1 MALNLKKP
9 NLKKP
14 NLKKL
19 ATPLLASCLLMSSVN
34 ALASDANPWDNS
46 HPSALAMFTD
56 LVILRPVGAV
66 ATVLGSVMWV
76 VAAPFTLPV
85 GGGTEAYD
93 VLMKEPAVYT
103 FYRCLGCTRPG
114 YNENEA
120 DEEAKATEATYN

>member
-1 MALNLKKP
+1 MPSMNAMA
-9 NLKKP
+9 
-14 NLKKL
+14 
-19 ATPLLASCLLMSSVN
+19 AV
-34 ALASDANPWDNS
+34 ANPFDES

-56 LVILRPVGAV
+56 LIILRPVGTV

-114 YNENEA
+114 YNKNEA
-120 DEEAKATEATYN
+120 VEEAKTTEADYN

>member
-1 MALNLKKP
+1 MALNLK
-9 NLKKP
+9 NM

-19 ATPLLASCLLMSSVN
+19 TTPLLASCLLMSSVN
-34 ALASDANPWDNS
+34 AVASDANPWDNS

-66 ATVLGSVMWV
+66 ATVVGSVMWV

-114 YNENEA
+114 YNKNEA
-120 DEEAKATEATYN
+120 EEEARTTEANYN